1 MGKRSRSTTFYVW
14 VRDLHLYV
22 GLFVSPFVLIFA
34 ISTLLLNHNWS
45 PGSTKNPE
53 ETVQRRPITV
63 RVPEGLSTIDQARQ
77 LMDQAGVSGEIG
89 FVRRLAKENRLSISV
104 MKPGHE
110 AKIEVDLQSNTVTVE
125 EHQTGFW
132 EALVYLHK
140 SPGPHNANIR
150 GNWSYTRI
158 WKGLADSA
166 VYSILFLSASGIFL
180 WAVIKAERRIGLLL
194 MALGTLSFF
203 VVLMTL
209 SA

>member
-132 EALVYLHK
+132 EALVYCTNRRV
-140 SPGPHNANIR
+140 PITPTFVEIGPTPAFGKAWRIR
-150 GNWSYTRI
+150 LCIQSCSSQRVVSSC
-158 WKGLADSA
+158 GL
-166 VYSILFLSASGIFL
+166 
-180 WAVIKAERRIGLLL
+180 
-194 MALGTLSFF
+194 
-203 VVLMTL
+203 
-209 SA
+209 